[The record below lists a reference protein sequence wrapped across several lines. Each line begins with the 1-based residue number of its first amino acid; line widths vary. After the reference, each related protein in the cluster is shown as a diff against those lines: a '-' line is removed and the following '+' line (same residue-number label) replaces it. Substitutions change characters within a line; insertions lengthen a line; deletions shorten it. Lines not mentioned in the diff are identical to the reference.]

1 MHGAAPVLRPT
12 GADALA
18 PRVRFRWLE
27 TLWLQVTGTL
37 CNLACRHCFISCG
50 PKADRIPMM
59 SVAQVEAALEEGVRL
74 GMKDVY
80 FTGGEPFLH
89 PELPHLVDRALALAP
104 LTIVTNGIL
113 IDHHCARWLRR
124 AFDGARYS
132 LDLRVS
138 LDGMTPAQN
147 DPVRGRGSFRK
158 IVAGIERLAEVG
170 LSPVVTVVEHEESL
184 TFSETRTRFTEF
196 LRSLGLRQPRVKFL
210 PLLRIGREER
220 RTHGYSDAD
229 RLEPGDLLPGVEES
243 LLCSSGRCVSAQG
256 TFTCPILVDTQDAR
270 LGNRLED
277 GARPI
282 DLRWAACRTCVMEG
296 LRCNT

>member
-1 MHGAAPVLRPT
+1 MHSTATALRSKE
-12 GADALA
+12 ADAPA
-18 PRVRFRWLE
+18 PGVQFRWLE
-27 TLWLQVTGTL
+27 TLWLQVTGTV

-50 PKADRIPMM
+50 PKAHRIPMM
-59 SVAQVEAALEEGVRL
+59 SVAQVDAALEEGVRL

-89 PELPHLVDRALALAP
+89 PELPRLVERALAVAP

-113 IDHHCARWLRR
+113 IDDASARWLRR
-124 AFDGARYS
+124 AFHVARYS
-132 LDLRVS
+132 LDLRVR
-138 LDGMTPAQN
+138 LDGMTPEQN
-147 DPVRGRGSFRK
+147 DPVRGRGSFQK
-158 IVAGIERLAEVG
+158 IVAGIGRLAEAG
-170 LSPVVTVVEHEESL
+170 LSPVVTVVEHEDSL
-184 TFSETRTRFTEF
+184 TFSETRTRFTDF

-210 PLLRIGREER
+210 PLLRIGREAR
-220 RTHGYSDAD
+220 RTHGYSPSDVLAPAD
-229 RLEPGDLLPGVEES
+229 LQPAVEQS

-282 DLRWAACRTCVMEG
+282 DLRWAACRTCV
-296 LRCNT
+296 